1 MAVKEKRI
9 PRREELLDII
19 KIVNTISENRCYVV
33 GSIED
38 DILLNGVGKDIRDL
52 DIVVTTQHDLDA
64 LCEYYKFL
72 YTKESYYNKFQS
84 LHFDKYVCYDRDIKI
99 DFLFPHTSTESV
111 DLTVSDYYGVPVQHQ
126 TYEYKK
132 ALVREW
138 VMLSKDDNWVSQK
151 FIPLL
156 NRYE

>member
-1 MAVKEKRI
+1 MAVKKKRI

-19 KIVNTISENRCYVV
+19 NIVNTISENRCYVV

-52 DIVVTTQHDLDA
+52 DIVVTTQEDLDS

-72 YTKESYYNKFQS
+72 YTKESYYNNFQS

-111 DLTVSDYYGVPVQHQ
+111 DLTVSNYYGVQVQHQ

>member
-1 MAVKEKRI
+1 MAVKKKRI

-38 DILLNGVGKDIRDL
+38 DILLKGVGKDIRDL
-52 DIVVTTQHDLDA
+52 DIVVTTQEDLDS

-72 YTKESYYNKFQS
+72 YTKESYYNNFQS

-99 DFLFPHTSTESV
+99 DFLFPHTNT
-111 DLTVSDYYGVPVQHQ
+111 
-126 TYEYKK
+126 
-132 ALVREW
+132 
-138 VMLSKDDNWVSQK
+138 
-151 FIPLL
+151 
-156 NRYE
+156 